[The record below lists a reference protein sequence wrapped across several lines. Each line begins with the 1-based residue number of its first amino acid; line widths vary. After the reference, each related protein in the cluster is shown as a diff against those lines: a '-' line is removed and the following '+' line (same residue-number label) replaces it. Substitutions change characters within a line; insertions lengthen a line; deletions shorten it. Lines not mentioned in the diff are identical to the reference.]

1 MAGEV
6 SRELVPVPAGMY
18 PKRMKERQAEAAA
31 PNISHEL
38 QLWDRGYR
46 CVAGVDEA
54 GRGAWAGPVYA
65 GAVVLADDPDSL
77 EYLLGCVDDS
87 KKLTPSAREYAFD
100 VILAHARYAGVGA
113 ASNEEIDRLGI
124 APATRLA
131 WRRALDGTRNVDYL
145 LLDAFR
151 LPESDLPQLPL
162 VRGDAQ
168 CLSIAAAS
176 ILAKVAR
183 DRQMRWTAMALP
195 YYGFEHNK
203 GYGTPH
209 HRHALR
215 LHGPCA
221 LHRRSFAPM
230 RQPEWCEE

>member
-1 MAGEV
+1 M
-6 SRELVPVPAGMY
+6 S
-18 PKRMKERQAEAAA
+18 ERTLRAT
-31 PNISHEL
+31 PNISQEL
-38 QLWDRGYR
+38 QLWEAGYR
-46 CVAGVDEA
+46 RVAGVDEA
-54 GRGAWAGPVYA
+54 GRGAWAGAVYA
-65 GAVVLADDPDSL
+65 GAVVLADDPSSL
-77 EYLLGCVDDS
+77 EELLDCVDDS
-87 KKLTPSAREYAFD
+87 KKLTPTARERAFG
-100 VILAHARYAGVGA
+100 VILAHARYAGIGA

-131 WRRALDGTRNVDYL
+131 WRRALDGLRGVDYL

-151 LPESDLPQLPL
+151 LPESDLPQLAL

-168 CLSIAAAS
+168 SLSIAAAS

-183 DRQMRWTAMALP
+183 DRQMRSTATTLP
-195 YYGFEHNK
+195 HYGFERNK

-221 LHRRSFAPM
+221 LHRRSFAPI
-230 RQPEWCEE
+230 RNAQPERSEE

>member
-1 MAGEV
+1 VTVA
-6 SRELVPVPAGMY
+6 MY
-18 PKRMKERQAEAAA
+18 PYRVMERMARAAA
-31 PNISHEL
+31 PNISYEI
-38 QLWDRGYR
+38 QLWDAGYR

-54 GRGAWAGPVYA
+54 GRGAWAGSVYA
-65 GAVVLADDPDSL
+65 GAVVLSDDSHSL
-77 EYLLGCVDDS
+77 EDLLGCVDDS
-87 KKLTPSAREYAFD
+87 KKLTPSAREQAFG
-100 VILAHARYAGVGA
+100 VILAHARYAGIGA

-131 WRRALDGTRNVDYL
+131 WRRALDGLRGVDYL

-151 LPESDLPQLPL
+151 LPESDLPQLAL
-162 VRGDAQ
+162 VHGDAQ
-168 CLSIAAAS
+168 SLSIAAAS

-183 DRQMRWTAMALP
+183 DRQMCSTATALP
-195 YYGFEHNK
+195 HYGFERNK

-230 RQPEWCEE
+230 RQEQPQRSEE

>member
-1 MAGEV
+1 
-6 SRELVPVPAGMY
+6 
-18 PKRMKERQAEAAA
+18 
-31 PNISHEL
+31 
-38 QLWDRGYR
+38 
-46 CVAGVDEA
+46 
-54 GRGAWAGPVYA
+54 
-65 GAVVLADDPDSL
+65 LADDPDSL

-87 KKLTPSAREYAFD
+87 KKLTPSAREYAFG
-100 VILAHARYAGVGA
+100 VILAHARYVGIGA
-113 ASNEEIDRLGI
+113 ASNEEIDLLGI

-131 WRRALDGTRNVDYL
+131 WSRALGGLRKVDYL

-168 CLSIAAAS
+168 SLSIAAAS

-183 DRQMRWTAMALP
+183 DRQMRSTAMALP
-195 YYGFEHNK
+195 HYGFERNK
-203 GYGTPH
+203 GYGTPY

-215 LHGPCA
+215 LHGPCG

-230 RQPEWCEE
+230 RQPERCEE